1 MCMMQHLQQE
11 VKRMTRD
18 QVKDIVFR
26 TFTDV
31 IADDEIEITE
41 DSGIMDDLDM
51 DSIEMQEV
59 FSDLEE
65 EFEVEI
71 LDSMLKRMITIGD
84 VIDVMTE
91 LQGKAD

>member
-1 MCMMQHLQQE
+1 
-11 VKRMTRD
+11 MTRD

-26 TFTDV
+26 TFMDV

>member
-1 MCMMQHLQQE
+1 
-11 VKRMTRD
+11 MTRD

-71 LDSMLKRMITIGD
+71 LDSMLKQMITIGD

>member
-1 MCMMQHLQQE
+1 
-11 VKRMTRD
+11 MTR
-18 QVKDIVFR
+18 
-26 TFTDV
+26 
-31 IADDEIEITE
+31 DDEIEITE

>member
-1 MCMMQHLQQE
+1 
-11 VKRMTRD
+11 MTRD

-84 VIDVMTE
+84 VIDVMME

>member
-1 MCMMQHLQQE
+1 
-11 VKRMTRD
+11 MTRD

-26 TFTDV
+26 TFSDA
-31 IADDEIEITE
+31 IADDEVTITE

-91 LQGKAD
+91 LQGKVN

>member
-1 MCMMQHLQQE
+1 
-11 VKRMTRD
+11 MTRD

-84 VIDVMTE
+84 VIDVVTE

>member
-1 MCMMQHLQQE
+1 
-11 VKRMTRD
+11 MTRD

-41 DSGIMDDLDM
+41 DSGIMDALDM

>member
-1 MCMMQHLQQE
+1 
-11 VKRMTRD
+11 MTRD

-91 LQGKAD
+91 LQGNAD

>member
-1 MCMMQHLQQE
+1 
-11 VKRMTRD
+11 MTRD

-41 DSGIMDDLDM
+41 ESGIMDDLDM

>member
-1 MCMMQHLQQE
+1 
-11 VKRMTRD
+11 MTRD
-18 QVKDIVFR
+18 QVKYIVFR

>member
-1 MCMMQHLQQE
+1 
-11 VKRMTRD
+11 MTRD

-31 IADDEIEITE
+31 IADDEVTITE
-41 DSGIMDDLDM
+41 NSGIMDDLDM

-84 VIDVMTE
+84 VIDVMAE

>member
-1 MCMMQHLQQE
+1 MMQHLQQE

-31 IADDEIEITE
+31 IADDEVTITE

-91 LQGKAD
+91 LQGKVN

>member
-1 MCMMQHLQQE
+1 
-11 VKRMTRD
+11 MTRD

-26 TFTDV
+26 TFSDV
-31 IADDEIEITE
+31 IADDEVTITE

-84 VIDVMTE
+84 VIDVMAE

>member
-1 MCMMQHLQQE
+1 MMQHLQQE

-65 EFEVEI
+65 EFEVGI

>member
-1 MCMMQHLQQE
+1 
-11 VKRMTRD
+11 MTRD

-65 EFEVEI
+65 EFEVGI

-91 LQGKAD
+91 LQGRQIDAEKLSGNV